1 MSKKSSS
8 MPRSWISS
16 TKTCDTPRSVG
27 LVASRRRSTPVV
39 QNSSRVRFFETR
51 FSSRMRYP
59 TVSPT
64 ASPRSCAT
72 RAATETA
79 LIRRGCVHTTRVA
92 EARPSASAR
101 SRTNWGH
108 CVVLPQPVSP
118 DTTVTWFA
126 ATAARNASRRAA
138 AGRRARAR
146 AHATARG
153 ESRRARSRA
162 ASASSTADASTSSKS
177 SKSSLLR
184 PSTVCSSPK
193 RTCFAAAGRC
203 VSARSSAA
211 ATTRHVSSEISTSRV
226 AFRLASRSARYSGRG
241 TLLTASTVLVPLPYG
256 LKCRP
261 SDRARRSTASAPSRP
276 TFSRITSSS
285 RDGSRNIARMSSS
298 TASSSRSTRLRPL
311 SSRIAASFALRHS
324 GSHHL

>member
-1 MSKKSSS
+1 MSKKSSC

-16 TKTCDTPRSVG
+16 TNTCDTPRSVG

-39 QNSSRVRFFETR
+39 QNSSRVRSLETR
-51 FSSRMRYP
+51 ASSRMRYP

-92 EARPSASAR
+92 EARPWASAR

-118 DTTVTWFA
+118 ETTVTWFA
-126 ATAARNASRRAA
+126 ATASKNASRRAA

-146 AHATARG
+146 ASATARG

-162 ASASSTADASTSSKS
+162 ASASSTADASTSFSSRS
-177 SKSSLLR
+177 SKSSLFD
-184 PSTVCSSPK
+184 PSAVSSSPK
-193 RTCFAAAGRC
+193 FRRSFAAAGRKTC

-211 ATTRHVSSEISTSRV
+211 ATTRRASSEISTSRV
-226 AFRLASRSARYSGRG
+226 ASRLASRSAR
-241 TLLTASTVLVPLPYG
+241 
-256 LKCRP
+256 
-261 SDRARRSTASAPSRP
+261 
-276 TFSRITSSS
+276 
-285 RDGSRNIARMSSS
+285 
-298 TASSSRSTRLRPL
+298 
-311 SSRIAASFALRHS
+311 
-324 GSHHL
+324 